1 MEQININTL
10 TAKTEFVRFFE
21 NEPLVLQNG
30 ETLSPVN
37 VAYQTYGELNA
48 ECTNAIL
55 ICHAL
60 TGNAHAAGI
69 CEQTENDPDSQENC
83 LKKYSEMNYGKA
95 GWWDELIGSGK
106 AFDTDKYFVICSNI
120 LGSCYGTTGPA
131 STDPLSGQAYRMRFP
146 VVTVR
151 DMVRVQYELIRHLGV
166 NRIKTVAGGSL
177 GGMQVLEWGIMYPEL
192 VESIIPIAAPAMHSD
207 WAIALNEA
215 SRRAILNDPGWN
227 NGNYAKQPSEGL
239 ELARMI
245 AMISYRSDK
254 SFKGKFRRERINADG
269 RNLDP
274 ENLFQVQ
281 NYLNYQ
287 GKKLVKR
294 FDASAYIYLAN
305 AMDLH
310 DVSEGRGSVKD
321 ALEAIRCRALAIG
334 ISTDVLYTPDEQR
347 ELAELIPRGEYAEI
361 ESIYGHDAFL
371 IEYGQM
377 ERMIKEFI
385 V

>member
-1 MEQININTL
+1 
-10 TAKTEFVRFFE
+10 
-21 NEPLVLQNG
+21 
-30 ETLSPVN
+30 
-37 VAYQTYGELNA
+37 
-48 ECTNAIL
+48 
-55 ICHAL
+55 
-60 TGNAHAAGI
+60 
-69 CEQTENDPDSQENC
+69 
-83 LKKYSEMNYGKA
+83 MNYGKA

-120 LGSCYGTTGPA
+120 LGSCYGTSGPA
-131 STDPLSGQAYRMRFP
+131 SKDPFTRQAFRMRFP

-151 DMVRVQYELIRHLGV
+151 DMVSVQYELVRYLGV

-177 GGMQVLEWGIMYPEL
+177 GGMQVLEWAIMYPEL

-254 SFKGKFRRERINADG
+254 SFKGKFRRERVSDASG
-269 RNLDP
+269 NLDP

-281 NYLNYQ
+281 SYLNYQ

-321 ALEAIRCRALAIG
+321 ALGSIRCRALAIG
-334 ISTDVLYTPDEQR
+334 ISTDVLYTPDEQQ
-347 ELAELIPRGEYAEI
+347 EIAELIPRGEYAEI

-377 ERMIKEFI
+377 EKMIKEFL
-385 V
+385 VFS